1 MDFYKIS
8 EDPVC
13 EKQIIEKYGDITR

>member
-8 EDPVC
+8 ENPVG
-13 EKQIIEKYGDITR
+13 EKQIIENYGDITR

>member
-8 EDPVC
+8 EPPIC
-13 EKQIIEKYGDITR
+13 EKQIIEKYGDITQ